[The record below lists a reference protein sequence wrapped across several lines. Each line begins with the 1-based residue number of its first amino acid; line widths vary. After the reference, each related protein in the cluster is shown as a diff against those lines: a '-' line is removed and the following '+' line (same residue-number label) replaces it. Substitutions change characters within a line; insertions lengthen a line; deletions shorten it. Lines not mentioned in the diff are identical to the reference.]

1 MIEKESWKIVETVIR
16 RYPMNKR
23 KYADYIDSAMG
34 TRGRGQAAVGDELD
48 RDYTK
53 PQSCVEAAA
62 LRMTSQYADRIKKE
76 IEAVEFVFYGL
87 RPAEQR
93 VVKER
98 FWKNPEKITPYLKM
112 QNVAY
117 SERQMKRITRRVI
130 YQVGRYIGE
139 IE

>member
-1 MIEKESWKIVETVIR
+1 MIEKESWKMVEIVIR
-16 RYPMNKR
+16 RYPENKR
-23 KYADYIDSAMG
+23 RYADYLDVVMRTSA
-34 TRGRGQAAVGDELD
+34 RAAVGAEIEDK
-48 RDYTK
+48 DYTK
-53 PQSCVEAAA
+53 PQSCVEDSA
-62 LRMTSQYADRIKKE
+62 LRMNSAYADRVKKE

-93 VVKER
+93 LIKER
-98 FWKNPEKITPYLKM
+98 FWKDPEKITPYLKV

-117 SERQMKRITRRVI
+117 SERQMKRIVRRVI